1 MVVGR
6 TAGEGGDLGLVCER
20 SCGRELG
27 ECSELDTA
35 LRELVE
41 CSELDATR
49 RRDGPLS
56 RVR

>member
-35 LRELVE
+35 SEELVE
-41 CSELDATR
+41 CSEPGMALGKR
-49 RRDGPLS
+49 VGGPY
-56 RVR
+56 